1 MIVQGSSYWL
11 QLANRAELP
20 KGLLLF
26 FLTHFIRNQWKLNG
40 FFGLSKLGWLK
51 KNSHLPGPRN
61 EQSVVTFSTE
71 IWHLRCTDLPFTP
84 RELPSTLPNPRL
96 PPGLKKKL
104 CK

>member
-51 KNSHLPGPRN
+51 KIAICRDRGMSNLLLLFPLKFGICVAQIYHL
-61 EQSVVTFSTE
+61 
-71 IWHLRCTDLPFTP
+71 HLENCL
-84 RELPSTLPNPRL
+84 LHSLTLVYL
-96 PPGLKKKL
+96 QV
-104 CK
+104 